1 MPFVPSSPELWV
13 LVAGSAVG
21 ALVFGISGFA
31 FALSASVI
39 WLQWLPPAE
48 VVPLAV
54 ICPIVLNVVTLPRI
68 RRDIDLRKVWP
79 FAAGATI
86 GVPLGVLLLSRFDP
100 SGLRLAIGVSLV
112 AYSAFALSRPVLPS
126 LDLPVR
132 IGRVADGAAG
142 LVGGVFGGIA
152 GLSVVLPSLWIGMR
166 GFAKPQQR
174 GVLQSFGFY
183 SQGLTLVVYAG
194 MIGFSAQTGRALLVC
209 LPVAVIGSLAG
220 MAIFSRLS
228 REAFRRA
235 ILVIVLGG
243 GVALLA
249 RGLR

>member
-1 MPFVPSSPELWV
+1 MPSSLELWV

-21 ALVFGISGFA
+21 ALVFGVSGFA
-31 FALSASVI
+31 FSLSASVI

-54 ICPIVLNVVTLPRI
+54 IVPIVLNLVTLPRI
-68 RRDIDLRKVWP
+68 WRDVDLGKVWP
-79 FAAGATI
+79 FAAGATV
-86 GVPLGVLLLSRFDP
+86 GAPLGVLLLARFDP
-100 SGLRLAIGVSLV
+100 SGLRLAIGVALV
-112 AYSAFALSRPVLPS
+112 AYSAFALCRPALPT
-126 LDLPVR
+126 LDLPARAAR
-132 IGRVADGAAG
+132 IGDGAVG

-166 GFAKPQQR
+166 GFAKAQQR

-183 SQGLTLVVYAG
+183 SQGLTLVLYTS
-194 MIGFSAQTGRALLVC
+194 MIGFGGRTGRALLVC
-209 LPVAVIGSLAG
+209 LPIAVVGSLAG
-220 MAIFSRLS
+220 MAIFTRLS

-235 ILVIVLGG
+235 ILAIVLCG
-243 GVALLA
+243 GVALLV